1 MIIFTWFSNKGA
13 LFMDRKKILVLGIGN
28 LLFKD
33 DGIGLHV
40 VEKLKTMDMPPD
52 VELIEGGVAA
62 LNIVYL
68 IENRQ
73 KVIVID
79 SMKADG
85 PPGTI
90 YRLVNH
96 EIVDKRR
103 NALKTAAE
111 AEFVEYYGNTR
122 LLGTT
127 PRELVFIGVEPEDTG
142 NKDGNLEI
150 GLSPVLEKKLPE
162 LIEMVMKEISS

>member
-1 MIIFTWFSNKGA
+1 
-13 LFMDRKKILVLGIGN
+13 MDRKPVLILGIGN

-52 VELIEGGVAA
+52 VELIEGGIAA
-62 LNIVYL
+62 FDIVYM

-103 NALKTAAE
+103 NALKNAAE
-111 AEFVEYYGNTR
+111 AEFIEYYGNTR
-122 LLGTT
+122 LMGTT

-142 NKDGNLEI
+142 NKSGNLEI
-150 GLSPVLEKKLPE
+150 GLSPTLEKIFPE
-162 LIEMVMKEISS
+162 FIEMVMREIRTS